1 VNEIQEVMN
10 GKTAFCIMHV
20 GPDQRQAKETHW
32 HEQQRTLLDHPAMA
46 PWERNKQTPADQM
59 YAGAAEYTQ
68 RHSKQ
73 ANYLAP
79 YLGFGMYNS
88 HGRFFTQPHVLQA
101 VSTYLDD
108 NNFVSARDHFIDFSA
123 GSNEFAPL
131 LASKTDC
138 TFQSFDLFPAKVRQ
152 NLTLKS
158 WFSVNANDVSYEGRG
173 KEVVLGLNP
182 PFGKDNI
189 ESRKFVAH
197 GINVFQPRLLVL
209 IVPDLGRMKEL
220 ENYSL
225 VHKDLRVVNG
235 KDFYIPGAQT
245 MGSKHQTNT
254 DPAFIIYRRN
264 FPPPPVP
271 LHLQPPP
278 YRSVSHAAVD
288 PRLQAQGQAK
298 VDRSLE
304 PANAP
309 DSMEQRQMAR
319 PAMYPVPPVPAH
331 PAMPHAHSALQRGRH
346 GSAPVGEDVTYI
358 HDVEAGTQC
367 PAPRTPPE
375 HESSDW
381 M

>member
-1 VNEIQEVMN
+1 M
-10 GKTAFCIMHV
+10 
-20 GPDQRQAKETHW
+20 
-32 HEQQRTLLDHPAMA
+32 DHPAIA
-46 PWERNKQTPADQM
+46 PWERNKGTAADQM
-59 YAGAAEYTQ
+59 YAGAAEYTS
-68 RHSKQ
+68 RHVKQ
-73 ANYLAP
+73 THYLMP

-88 HGRFFTQPHVLQA
+88 HGRFFTQPHVLEA

-108 NNFVSARDHFIDFSA
+108 NNLVSSRDHFIDFSA

-158 WFSVNANDVSYEGRG
+158 WFSVNVNDVSWEGRG

-182 PFGKDNI
+182 PFGKDNV

-197 GINVFQPRLLVL
+197 GISVFQPRLLVL

-225 VHKDLRVVNG
+225 VHKDARAING

-264 FPPPPVP
+264 SPPQV
-271 LHLQPPP
+271 LLQVQPPQ
-278 YRSVSHAAVD
+278 YRAVPHAAVD
-288 PRLQAQGQAK
+288 PRLQPQAQAN

-304 PANAP
+304 RANAA
-309 DSMEQRQMAR
+309 DSMCTSMEQRHGAWEHAATPSSMQQR
-319 PAMYPVPPVPAH
+319 QLPLPAMR
-331 PAMPHAHSALQRGRH
+331 PHSTSSSSSSSTMQRGGH
-346 GSAPVGEDVTYI
+346 SSAPVAEGVTYVQ
-358 HDVEAGTQC
+358 DDDAGTRC
-367 PAPRTPPE
+367 PGTGSPRTPPE
-375 HESSDW
+375 PEANGW